1 MTPLEVNAMSGC
13 PFHIDLTAPDSF
25 RGAEYR
31 EVFKYLRNEEPVYW
45 HEDPEQGVG
54 FWAVTRHEDLDYV
67 SKNPLLFSSEVKT
80 CFLHEP
86 DEAMLPIMQMQ
97 LINMDPPHHLKYR
110 RLVRSAFTPKK
121 VDSYTGRFQ
130 QIARD
135 ILDKAV
141 EGGRCEFVE
150 DVASE
155 LPLIAICELMGVPL
169 EKRRKLFELTNT
181 MLGMDDPE
189 LTTSEED
196 GNNAML
202 EMFLMAQ
209 ELAAQH
215 KANPQEDIV
224 NVLLNGTVEDEPLT
238 EEEFCHFFMLLI
250 VAGNET
256 TRTVTS
262 QGMRLLLEHP
272 EQYQELVDN
281 PDLLEGAIEEFLR
294 YNPAVIAFRRTAM
307 EDCEIGGQAVKAG
320 DKIQLYYPAANA
332 DEAIFSD
339 PDRFDITRAQRED
352 VKNQHRAFGI
362 GEHFCM
368 GSHLARL
375 ELRVI
380 FEEILRRIRNPRFDG
395 DVNWLRSNFING
407 IKAMPIAFD
416 VVEEGEEGASP
427 KEAASA

>member
-1 MTPLEVNAMSGC
+1 MSGC
-13 PFHIDLTAPDSF
+13 PYHIDLTSPETYQ
-25 RGAEYR
+25 GGVPR

-54 FWAVTRHEDLDYV
+54 FWAITRHEDLDFI
-67 SKNPLLFSSEVKT
+67 SKNPLIFSSAEKS
-80 CFLHEP
+80 CLLHES
-86 DEAMLPIMQMQ
+86 DEAMLPLLQMQ
-97 LINMDPPHHLKYR
+97 LINMDPPQHLKYR

-121 VDSYTGRFQ
+121 VDSYTQRFED
-130 QIARD
+130 IARD
-135 ILDKAV
+135 IVAKAV
-141 EGGRCEFVE
+141 EGGECEFVE

-169 EKRRKLFELTNT
+169 DKRKRLFELTNI

-189 LTTSEED
+189 LATTEED
-196 GNNAML
+196 GQNAMA
-202 EMFLMAQ
+202 EMFFLAQ
-209 ELAAQH
+209 ELAVQH

-224 NVLLNGTVEDEPLT
+224 SVLLDGTVEDEPLT
-238 EEEFCHFFMLLI
+238 EEEFCHFFLLLI

-262 QGMRLLLEHP
+262 QGMRLLMENP
-272 EQYQELVDN
+272 EQYQQLVDN

-294 YNPAVIAFRRTAM
+294 YDPAVIAFRRTAM
-307 EDCEIGGQAVKAG
+307 EDVEVGGQQIRKG

-332 DEAIFSD
+332 DEKVFSD
-339 PDRFDITRAQRED
+339 GDTFDITRAQRED
-352 VKNQHRAFGI
+352 VKNAHRAFGI

-380 FEEILRRIRNPRFDG
+380 FEEILRRIRNPRFNG
-395 DVNWLRSNFING
+395 DVNWLRSNFIHG
-407 IKAMPIAFD
+407 IKAMPISFD
-416 VVEEGEEGASP
+416 VVDG
-427 KEAASA
+427 